1 MNPPA
6 TTTSNGSRRGVL
18 WELPPRMGGW
28 IVPHQMT
35 FAGISGSL
43 ARTYY
48 PSDEALRHSWENAR
62 YMRNDLVVMEP
73 LEHRQRTCALLD
85 WYIEPEDPEDR
96 QAQQL
101 ATEVERLLR
110 RIPRFVELRKN
121 LLEAIWYGRYAVQLR
136 YEWQVLRDQMRLV
149 PVQWR
154 PIHGDK
160 LAFRFDD
167 PLGPPR
173 DGEVGIRVSP
183 SGGYAE
189 GQKVA
194 GRWLVEKVRSHLEPT
209 QWGLA
214 YFVDAETRKLLLVH
228 QHLIEDGEFED
239 PLSADR
245 VHGVGIRSRIY
256 WTWYQKQEAL
266 AFLMEFLERSAFGVE
281 IWYYPWGNEEARE
294 KVKQAAEERLG
305 EGRNIILVPQPVE
318 EIPGYN
324 YQRIEPAMAGAE
336 TVKEIIEKYFG
347 HLIKRY
353 ILGQTLTT
361 EAANTGLGSN
371 LGEIHLNTFLQIIR
385 YDARNLEETLTRD
398 LVDRLVEF
406 NWPHLALRCP
416 LRFRLRTD
424 EPDVEAKLQVLHRAW
439 EMGLRLKAKE
449 VAQLLGTDLPEEG
462 EEVLQNPAVA
472 RQASGAEE
480 APGDPFSLG
489 MGGLDLN
496 TMLGA
501 PGKGRSR
508 PREDGSTS
516 S

>member
-1 MNPPA
+1 
-6 TTTSNGSRRGVL
+6 
-18 WELPPRMGGW
+18 
-28 IVPHQMT
+28 MT
-35 FAGISGSL
+35 FAGIATSL

-62 YMRNDLVVMEP
+62 YMRNDLVVTEP

-85 WYIEPEDPEDR
+85 WFVEPEDPQDR
-96 QAQQL
+96 EAQQL
-101 ATEVERLLR
+101 ASEVERLLR
-110 RIPRFVELRKN
+110 RIPRFVQLREN
-121 LLEAIWYGRYAVQLR
+121 LLHAIWYGRYAVQLR
-136 YEWQVLRDQMRLV
+136 YEWKRIGGALRLV
-149 PVQWR
+149 PVQWK

-160 LAFRFDD
+160 LAFRWDD

-173 DGEVGIRVSP
+173 DGKVGIRVSP
-183 SGGYAE
+183 TAYA
-189 GQKVA
+189 A
-194 GRWLVEKVRSHLEPT
+194 GARVQGKWLVEKVRDHLEPT

-214 YFVDAETRKLLLVH
+214 YFLDAETRKLLLVH

-245 VHGVGIRSRIY
+245 VHGVGIRSRVY

-266 AFLMEFLERSAFGVE
+266 AFLMEFLERSAFGIE

-294 KVKQAAEERLG
+294 RVKQAAEERLG
-305 EGRNIILVPQPVE
+305 EGRNIILVPQPADE
-318 EIPGYN
+318 LPGYN

-371 LGEIHLNTFLQIIR
+371 LGEIHLNTFLQIVR

-398 LVDRLVEF
+398 LVEPLVEF
-406 NWPHLALRCP
+406 NWPELSSRCP
-416 LRFRLRTD
+416 LKFRLRTD

-439 EMGLRLKAKE
+439 EMGLRLKAQE
-449 VAQLLGTDLPEEG
+449 VAQLLGVDLPEPG
-462 EEVLQNPAVA
+462 EETLQNPAMA
-472 RQASGAEE
+472 QAAGPQPMGAS
-480 APGDPFSLG
+480 APGVDFQPERKLPTGSASTDQEDPQDPFGFPLAR
-489 MGGLDLN
+489 LN
-496 TMLGA
+496 DMLGS
-501 PGKGRSR
+501 G
-508 PREDGSTS
+508 
-516 S
+516 